1 MVTTTKLKQT
11 SSKKSSVQAK
21 EIQDSKSSEQLNTI
35 VQDEITQIV
44 KEHGIDAAILE
55 NFAQFVIENY
65 KKKEPRKKEI
75 KKKNPAIKPLA
86 VTKIKEAVYKRFEVK
101 NTTELKRSGSFKM
114 ATDGMDKLDF
124 TSKETWEMLYREFVG
139 ILPGEEEQQGYGC
152 INGINIFSYFK
163 PWKVFGL
170 DPQIAT
176 PDDIKQAY
184 RDLSKIYHP
193 DVSETGNAEIFSRI
207 NTMYKSISAEA

>member
-1 MVTTTKLKQT
+1 MVTTTKSKQT
-11 SSKKSSVQAK
+11 SSKKSSVQAR
-21 EIQDSKSSEQLNTI
+21 EIQDSKSSKQLNTI

-44 KEHGIDAAILE
+44 KEHGINVIILE

-65 KKKEPRKKEI
+65 KKKEPSKKEI
-75 KKKNPAIKPLA
+75 KKKNLVVKPLA
-86 VTKIKEAVYKRFEVK
+86 ITKIKEAIYKRFEVK

-170 DPQIAT
+170 DPQLAT